1 MKNEMSELETYVQF
15 AKIGI
20 AICFGVVF
28 FVVSTVALRELKTI
42 REHLLSTDNACQQAG
57 RGIY

>member
-1 MKNEMSELETYVQF
+1 MKHEMSELETYVQF

-20 AICFGVVF
+20 AICLGAIF
-28 FVVSTVALRELKTI
+28 FVFASVALREIRII
-42 REHLLSTDNACQQAG
+42 REYLLSTDNACQQAG